1 MKTRSSLL
9 LVLALVL
16 GLVPQATAR
25 AAVRKDSKDKVTDTQ
40 ITQRIEQALQ
50 GNPLLENSVITVTT
64 NAGTVR
70 LTGDVRDLAARQ
82 AAENIVE
89 KIDGVRSLTNEIKV
103 TPAARRDKEIMQD
116 IERRFQVSPEL
127 QSKDVN
133 VAVNNAIVTLT
144 GTVKN
149 RVDAQ
154 EAEFLAGGVI
164 GVRSVT
170 NELRAMPMA
179 ERSDAEIASDAL
191 SALDRDA
198 YLQGLPLEVDV
209 QNGVIN
215 LSGTVGTLAQE
226 QRAVTHVMSVPGIK
240 GVKVKLTVD
249 PNTMP
254 KKVESERTPSD
265 ADIQKS
271 VTAALMQDPRI
282 DASNVTISVSDGE
295 VTLTG
300 YVPTDYQSI
309 IAKRDV
315 HEVVHVVRLKDK
327 LMVRGPSSR
336 PDESIKS
343 DVQALLDTDALLGP
357 SKVNVSVNNGVVRLS
372 GKVAGQFE
380 KMYAQNLAARPLGV
394 TRVVDKLD
402 VKNSSTNNSDQQLQ
416 RLVEDRLSWDWV
428 TSWVEPQIQVQVYDG
443 VAILTGDVN
452 TWSQRLEAARV
463 ALSVPGVREVND
475 NLSVLGEFTSQDY
488 YYPGDFLFDPWSQL
502 FGPSIWP

>member
-1 MKTRSSLL
+1 M
-9 LVLALVL
+9 
-16 GLVPQATAR
+16 
-25 AAVRKDSKDKVTDTQ
+25 
-40 ITQRIEQALQ
+40 
-50 GNPLLENSVITVTT
+50 
-64 NAGTVR
+64 
-70 LTGDVRDLAARQ
+70 
-82 AAENIVE
+82 
-89 KIDGVRSLTNEIKV
+89 
-103 TPAARRDKEIMQD
+103 
-116 IERRFQVSPEL
+116 
-127 QSKDVN
+127 
-133 VAVNNAIVTLT
+133 
-144 GTVKN
+144 
-149 RVDAQ
+149 
-154 EAEFLAGGVI
+154 
-164 GVRSVT
+164 RSVT

>member
-1 MKTRSSLL
+1 MKTRSDLL

-16 GLVPQATAR
+16 GLVPRATAKP
-25 AAVRKDSKDKVTDTQ
+25 AVGKDSSAKVPDAK
-40 ITQRIEQALQ
+40 ITQRIEEALR

-64 NAGTVR
+64 NGGTVR
-70 LTGDVRDLAARQ
+70 LTGQVSDLAAKQ

-89 KIDGVRSLTNEIKV
+89 KIDGVRSLADAIEV
-103 TPAARRDKEIMQD
+103 TPTARRDKEIMQD
-116 IERRFQVSPEL
+116 IERRFQVSPQLE
-127 QSKDVN
+127 STDVG
-133 VAVNNAIVTLT
+133 VAVENAIVTLT

-149 RVDAQ
+149 RVEAQ
-154 EAEFLAGGVI
+154 EAEFLAGGVT

-191 SALDRDA
+191 NALDRDA
-198 YLQGLPLEVDV
+198 YLHGLPLGVDV
-209 QNGVIN
+209 ESGVAN
-215 LSGTVGTLAQE
+215 LSGTVGTIFQE
-226 QRAVTHVMSVPGIK
+226 RRAVTHVMSVPGIK
-240 GVKVKLTVD
+240 GVNVDLTVD
-249 PNTMP
+249 PSAVP
-254 KKVESERTPSD
+254 SKPEAERHPPD
-265 ADIQKS
+265 VDIQKS

-282 DASNVTISVSDGE
+282 DASNVTVSVSKGA

-300 YVPTDYQSI
+300 SVPTDYQAI

-315 HEVVHVVRLKDK
+315 HEVVHVVRLRDE
-327 LMVRGPSSR
+327 LMVRGPSR
-336 PDESIKS
+336 PDESIRS
-343 DVQALLDTDALLGP
+343 DVQALLDTDALVGP
-357 SKVNVSVNNGVVRLS
+357 SKLDVAVNGGVVRLS

-380 KMYAQNLAARPLGV
+380 KMYAENLASRPLGV

-402 VKNSSTNNSDQQLQ
+402 VTDSSSRYNDQQLQ

-428 TSWVEPQIQVQVYDG
+428 TSWVEPQIDVQVYDG
-443 VAILTGDVN
+443 VATLTGDVN

-475 NLSVLGEFTSQDY
+475 GLSVLGQFASQDY